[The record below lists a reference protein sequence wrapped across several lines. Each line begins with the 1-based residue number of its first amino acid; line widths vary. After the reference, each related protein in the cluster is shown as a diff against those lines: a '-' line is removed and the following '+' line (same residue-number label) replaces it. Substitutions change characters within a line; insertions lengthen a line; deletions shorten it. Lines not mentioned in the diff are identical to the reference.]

1 MHPFGSFFRF
11 FLDRFL
17 KFFRNLCPRRN
28 QNKSVPSIVTR
39 LSPLGLDWTK
49 TTAQNMDQTWARQ
62 SLRIPYSLKPFL
74 KDAPNR
80 SEAIIDALKAYYG
93 VNGGGGQE
101 YLFQRI
107 AAIEKHLGIEPPPAP
122 EPPPIE
128 VPPAKPKKK
137 RKAKKSP
144 PPEVDTPASDEMSP
158 PPPEVEEN
166 PPSDEMSP
174 APAEVDTTGEEPGSE
189 EISPPAEVDTPASD
203 EMSPA
208 PPEVDTRD
216 AAIVAK
222 NLTNI
227 RDVLNKANHL
237 AAIEPPPAEVE
248 PDTPASDEVSPP
260 AERIEWDKFLE
271 DFPDKTIANLEELTT
286 IACQK
291 YPDRKPLSL
300 RESLRTKLKKL
311 ARRK

>member
-122 EPPPIE
+122 EPPPVE

-144 PPEVDTPASDEMSP
+144 PPEV
-158 PPPEVEEN
+158 EEN

-174 APAEVDTTGEEPGSE
+174 PPPEVDTTGEEPGSE
-189 EISPPAEVDTPASD
+189 EISPPAEV
-203 EMSPA
+203 
-208 PPEVDTRD
+208 
-216 AAIVAK
+216 
-222 NLTNI
+222 
-227 RDVLNKANHL
+227 
-237 AAIEPPPAEVE
+237 E
-248 PDTPASDEVSPP
+248 PDTPDSDTTSPP
-260 AERIEWDKFLE
+260 AAKPERIEWDKFLE

-311 ARRK
+311 AKRK

>member
-1 MHPFGSFFRF
+1 
-11 FLDRFL
+11 
-17 KFFRNLCPRRN
+17 
-28 QNKSVPSIVTR
+28 
-39 LSPLGLDWTK
+39 
-49 TTAQNMDQTWARQ
+49 MDQTWARQ

-80 SEAIIDALKAYYG
+80 SEAIIEALKAYYG
-93 VNGGGGQE
+93 VDGGGGQE

-107 AAIEKHLGIEPPPAP
+107 AAIEKHLGIDPPPAP
-122 EPPPIE
+122 EPPPVE

-144 PPEVDTPASDEMSP
+144 PPEVEENPPSDEMSP
-158 PPPEVEEN
+158 PPPEV
-166 PPSDEMSP
+166 
-174 APAEVDTTGEEPGSE
+174 DTPGEEPGSE
-189 EISPPAEVDTPASD
+189 EISPPAEVDTTASD

-248 PDTPASDEVSPP
+248 PDTPDSDEVSPP
-260 AERIEWDKFLE
+260 AAKPERIEWDKFLE
-271 DFPDKTIANLEELTT
+271 DFPDKTLANLEELTT
-286 IACQK
+286 IACERF
-291 YPDRKPLSL
+291 PDRKVNSL

-311 ARRK
+311 AKRK